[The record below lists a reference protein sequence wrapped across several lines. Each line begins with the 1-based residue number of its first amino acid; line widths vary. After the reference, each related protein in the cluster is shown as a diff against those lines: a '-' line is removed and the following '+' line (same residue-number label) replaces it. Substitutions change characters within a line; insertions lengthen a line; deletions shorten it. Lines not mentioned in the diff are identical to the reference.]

1 MASSDPTPAQRLLAV
16 RERIEALLNAGGR
29 DAAAEALADRVR
41 AWFAGE
47 PVAADRAWQAAE
59 ALLAP
64 PRRRLVVYTALVGS
78 KEALADPLRDLPAD
92 ATTDLELDFVC
103 VTDQPALVST
113 TWRLLPLADRHLPPE
128 KLSRRPKALPH
139 EYFPDAE
146 FSLYIDNT
154 VSFRRLPQAADLA
167 TTRPFL
173 FKAFRHATR
182 TNPEQ
187 EAGAVA
193 MLGYDDVETI
203 TRQLDFIAARRPLA
217 EVTPLTTATVLLR
230 QHHRPEVAR
239 FGRLW
244 WESVL
249 AFSKRDQL
257 SFDFARL
264 EAGCEVEYFE
274 GFTHD
279 NPFIRWQGSLSQRRV
294 RASFDARRYAWLHR
308 ADPAAVA
315 DPKAHFLAHH
325 QGDDAAYQKP
335 APMLDYVCHLNGSS
349 LGGQVS
355 PRRALAG
362 ALEPLLAPHRHAG
375 RRWLLLRVQGG
386 GAPHAFAPEEHEAAA
401 KALSMFMSPA
411 KGTLVDLPAAELQP
425 DGKVWAGG
433 GETYDLVL
441 VLGATPRQLAP
452 LAERLQRMLN
462 PQAGT
467 LAVVL
472 TEPASLPEAAATE
485 ALLATR
491 LGAAAR
497 ASLQPSRHDD
507 LCEPLPNS
515 VLGLSWQRAVQLA
528 AAA

>member
-1 MASSDPTPAQRLLAV
+1 MAPSDLTPAQRLLAE
-16 RERIEALLNAGGR
+16 RERLQALLETRGR

-47 PVAADRAWQAAE
+47 PVAADRAWAAAE
-59 ALLAP
+59 RLLAP
-64 PRRRLVVYTALVGS
+64 ARRRLVVYTALVGS
-78 KEALADPLRDLPAD
+78 KEALADPLRELPAG

-103 VTDQPALVST
+103 VTDQPALASK

-167 TTRPFL
+167 TARPYL

-182 TNPEQ
+182 HDPGQ

-193 MLGYDDVETI
+193 MLGYDDVETL
-203 TRQLDFIAARRPLA
+203 TRQMDFIAARRPLDQ
-217 EVTPLTTATVLLR
+217 VTPLTTATVLLR

-279 NPFIRWQGSLSQRRV
+279 NAFIRWQGSLSQHRV

-315 DPKAHFLAHH
+315 DPKGHFLAHH

-335 APMLDYVCHLNGSS
+335 APMLEYVCHLNGSS
-349 LGGQVS
+349 LGAAVS

-375 RRWLLLRVQGG
+375 RRWLLLRVQDQAG
-386 GAPHAFAPEEHEAAA
+386 PHAFADEEHEAAA

-411 KGTLVDLPAAELQP
+411 RGTLVDLPAAELQP
-425 DGKVWAGG
+425 DGKVWAGSA
-433 GETYDLVL
+433 ETYDLVL
-441 VLGATPRQLAP
+441 VLGAAPRQLAP

-467 LAVVL
+467 LVAVL
-472 TEPASLPEAAATE
+472 TEPASLHEAAAAE
-485 ALLATR
+485 ALLGAR

-497 ASLQPSRHDD
+497 GSLQASHHDD
-507 LCEPLPNS
+507 LREPLPNT
-515 VLGLSWQRAVQLA
+515 VWGVAWQRAAMLA